1 MNALGGC
8 CISRWSAR
16 QLFSNNMTNTEGE
29 GRGEENGEGER
40 EGEMGRKGVDTET
53 RGEMEGV
60 TERE

>member
-16 QLFSNNMTNTEGE
+16 QLFSNNMTNTEG
-29 GRGEENGEGER
+29 GGKGEENGEGGKGGR
-40 EGEMGRKGVDTET
+40 DGRKVDIET
-53 RGEMEGV
+53 RGGMEDV